1 MDNISE
7 KKKIGLVLE
16 GGGMRGM
23 YTAGVL
29 DAFMLEGIEA
39 DGVIGVSAGAIC
51 GCSFISRQIGRTIR
65 YNVKYAGDKR
75 YASFESLR
83 KTGDIFNV
91 DFCYDEL
98 PKRLNVFDYDT
109 FKERSKKIPFYV
121 TCTNLETGGAE
132 HIRCT
137 DLWEEMDYMRASAS
151 MPLVSNIIERDGLK
165 LLDGG
170 TADSIPI
177 KFFESIGYEKNIVVL
192 TRPDGYVKKQDPTIK
207 LMKRMY
213 KAYPNYVRA
222 CEERYKIYNEQ
233 VAYIEEREKAGKAII
248 IRPSRDTK
256 IGRMEKNPDKL
267 KFIYKLG
274 RYDTMK
280 KIDEIKKFVKYN

>member
-1 MDNISE
+1 MNNSLTN
-7 KKKIGLVLE
+7 KIGLVLE

-29 DAFMLEGIEA
+29 DTFMLEGIEV
-39 DGVIGVSAGAIC
+39 DGVIGVSAGAVC
-51 GCSFISRQIGRTIR
+51 GCSYISKQIGRTIR

-91 DFCYDEL
+91 DFCYEQL
-98 PKRLNVFDYDT
+98 PKKLNVFDYDT
-109 FKERSKKIPFYV
+109 FRERSKEIPFYV
-121 TCTNLETGGAE
+121 TCTNLDTGKAE

-137 DLWEEMDYMRASAS
+137 DLWDEMDYMRASAS
-151 MPLVSNIIERDGLK
+151 MPLVSNIIEKDGLK

-192 TRPDGYVKKQDPTIK
+192 TRPDGYEKKQDPTIK

-213 KAYPNYVRA
+213 KDYPNYVRA
-222 CEERYKIYNEQ
+222 CEDRYKIYNEQ

-274 RYDTMK
+274 RYDTLK
-280 KIDEIKKFVKYN
+280 KLDEIKRFRGV

>member
-29 DAFMLEGIEA
+29 DAFMLFGIET

-51 GCSFISRQIGRTIR
+51 GCSYISKQVGRTIR
-65 YNVKYAGDKR
+65 YNIKYAGDKR

-109 FKERSKKIPFYV
+109 FRERSKKIPFYV

-192 TRPDGYVKKQDPTIK
+192 TRPDGYEKKQDPTIK

-233 VAYIEEREKAGKAII
+233 VAYIEEQEKAGKVII

-280 KIDEIKKFVKYN
+280 KLDEIKKFVKYN

>member
-1 MDNISE
+1 MENS
-7 KKKIGLVLE
+7 KVGLVLE

-39 DGVIGVSAGAIC
+39 NGVIGVSAGAIC
-51 GCSFISRQIGRTIR
+51 GCSYISRQIGRTIR
-65 YNVKYAGDKR
+65 YNIKYAGDKR
-75 YASFESLR
+75 YASFKSLR
-83 KTGDIFNV
+83 ETGDIFNV
-91 DFCYDEL
+91 DFCYEQL
-98 PKRLNVFDYDT
+98 PKKLNVFDYET
-109 FKERSKKIPFYV
+109 FRERSKNIPFYV

-137 DLWEEMDYMRASAS
+137 DLWDEMDYMRASAS
-151 MPLVSNIIERDGLK
+151 MPLVSNIIEKDGMK

-170 TADSIPI
+170 TADSIPL

-192 TRPDGYVKKQDPTIK
+192 TRPCGYVKKQDSMLG
-207 LMKRMY
+207 LMKIKY
-213 KAYPNYVRA
+213 KDYPEYVKA
-222 CEERYKIYNEQ
+222 CEERYKVYNEQ
-233 VAYIEEREKAGKAII
+233 LAYIEEQEKKGKVII

-280 KIDEIKKFVKYN
+280 KLDEIKRFMV

>member
-1 MDNISE
+1 MMDIISE

-29 DAFMLEGIEA
+29 DAFMLNDIEV
-39 DGVIGVSAGAIC
+39 DGVIGVSAGAVC
-51 GCSFISRQIGRTIR
+51 GCSFISGQIGRTIR
-65 YNVKYAGDKR
+65 YNIKYAGDKR
-75 YASFESLR
+75 YASIESLR
-83 KTGDIFNV
+83 KTGDIFNKE
-91 DFCYDEL
+91 FCYERL
-98 PKRLNVFDYDT
+98 PKELNVFDYET
-109 FKERSKKIPFYV
+109 FRKKSKEVPFYV
-121 TCTNLETGGAE
+121 TCTNLKTGGAE

-137 DLWEEMDYMRASAS
+137 DLWEEMEYMRASAS
-151 MPLVSNIIERDGLK
+151 MPLVSNIVEVGGLK

-192 TRPDGYVKKQDPTIK
+192 TRPEGYEKKQDPTIK
-207 LMKRMY
+207 LMKRKY
-213 KAYPNYVRA
+213 KDYPNYVKA

-233 VAYIEEREKAGKAII
+233 LAYIEEQEKAGNVVL

-267 KFIYKLG
+267 KYIYKLG

-280 KIDEIKKFVKYN
+280 KLDEIKQFMA

>member
-1 MDNISE
+1 MDSISE

-29 DAFMLEGIEA
+29 DAFMLEGIEV
-39 DGVIGVSAGAIC
+39 DGVIGVSAGAVC
-51 GCSFISRQIGRTIR
+51 GCSYISKQIGRTIR

-91 DFCYDEL
+91 DFCYEQL
-98 PKRLNVFDYDT
+98 PKKLNVFDYDT
-109 FKERSKKIPFYV
+109 FRERSKEIPFYV
-121 TCTNLETGGAE
+121 TCTNLDTGKAE

-137 DLWEEMDYMRASAS
+137 DLWNEMDYMRASAS
-151 MPLVSNIIERDGLK
+151 MPLVSNIIEKDGLK

-192 TRPDGYVKKQDPTIK
+192 TRPDGYEKKQDPTIK

-213 KAYPNYVRA
+213 KDYPNYVRA

-233 VAYIEEREKAGKAII
+233 VAYIEEQEKAGNVIL

-280 KIDEIKKFVKYN
+280 KLDEIKRFMV

>member
-1 MDNISE
+1 MDNI
-7 KKKIGLVLE
+7 IGLVLE

-51 GCSFISRQIGRTIR
+51 GCSYLSKQIGRTIR
-65 YNVKYAGDKR
+65 YNIKYAGDKR
-75 YASFESLR
+75 YASFKSL
-83 KTGDIFNV
+83 KETGDIFNV
-91 DFCYDEL
+91 DFCYEQL
-98 PKRLNVFDYDT
+98 PKKLNVFDYDT
-109 FKERSKKIPFYV
+109 FRERSQKIPFYV

-137 DLWEEMDYMRASAS
+137 DLWDEMDYMRASAS
-151 MPLVSNIIERDGLK
+151 MPLVSNIIEKDGMK

-170 TADSIPI
+170 TADSIPL

-192 TRPDGYVKKQDPTIK
+192 TRPLGYVKKQDATIK
-207 LMKRMY
+207 LMKIMY
-213 KAYPNYVRA
+213 KDYPKYVKA
-222 CEERYKIYNEQ
+222 CEERYKVYNEQ
-233 VAYIEEREKAGKAII
+233 LAYIEEQEKNGKVII
-248 IRPSRDTK
+248 IRPSRDAK

-267 KFIYKLG
+267 KYIYKLG
-274 RYDTMK
+274 RYDAMK
-280 KIDEIKKFVKYN
+280 KLDAIKSFFK